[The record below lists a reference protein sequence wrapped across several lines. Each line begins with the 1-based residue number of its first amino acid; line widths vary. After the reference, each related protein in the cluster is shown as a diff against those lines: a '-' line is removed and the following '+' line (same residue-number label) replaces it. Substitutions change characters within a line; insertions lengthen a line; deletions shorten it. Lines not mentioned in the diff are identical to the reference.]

1 MSKVAVI
8 VPWRPSEPRRA
19 TLWAFVRDWLR
30 RYHGAWPV
38 HTAPGPDGPFNRG
51 AALNQA
57 AAKTDADI
65 LVIHDADTICDP
77 LQLSRA
83 VTWVNNYGGICYPYE
98 TYTYLDQ
105 PSTDW
110 IRSHPTGTWFVSPEV
125 HHTQGFRTTVR
136 HKHVSG
142 AVVVSRQALAAV
154 GGFIELQGWGAED
167 MIMHTLFETFVAGA
181 NWMQGGA
188 YHLWHPAIRNDPND
202 ASQIANHQILADV
215 MSLSPVPDQ
224 LRSYLRQGGHP
235 IPDER

>member
-125 HHTQGFRTTVR
+125 HHTHRGSGPPSATSMSRGLSSSPARPWPPSAASSSCRGGVPRT
-136 HKHVSG
+136 
-142 AVVVSRQALAAV
+142 
-154 GGFIELQGWGAED
+154 
-167 MIMHTLFETFVAGA
+167 
-181 NWMQGGA
+181 
-188 YHLWHPAIRNDPND
+188 
-202 ASQIANHQILADV
+202 
-215 MSLSPVPDQ
+215 
-224 LRSYLRQGGHP
+224 
-235 IPDER
+235 